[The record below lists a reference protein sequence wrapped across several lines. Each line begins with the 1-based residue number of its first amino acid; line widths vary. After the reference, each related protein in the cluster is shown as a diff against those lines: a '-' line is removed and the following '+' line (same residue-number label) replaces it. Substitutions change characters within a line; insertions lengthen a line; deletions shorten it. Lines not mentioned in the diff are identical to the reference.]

1 MMNLIFKM
9 FVLFFLVGS
18 LSTTANAIELQ
29 PFQVVA
35 DTPIIFNPKDSALVL
50 RDPAGSLSPEEV
62 LVRKN
67 EFKSAAEMG
76 KIDAHSYY
84 WIMQKFISR
93 LDADREFRVEG
104 SWLSIET
111 FAIQSNGSIL
121 KLKPAGFGYSYSQLS
136 DVDPTLPSSSKAAS
150 SQGLFVLRSGQ
161 PLVLLSRVKSIPA
174 LPPKSFTLRIADHAR
189 FLELRRFGLFVE
201 GSLLGILFSLGIFGW
216 FSYFMNKDRASLFY
230 GIWLTLSFFQVFNLY
245 TQDGNHFSEFMLN
258 VDGIFLGAVYLS
270 NIFYSFPAYGQLIF
284 YFLFASAFLQ
294 LSRYFPT
301 AQKFIYLFSLF
312 FFCFFWVSA
321 FVVHNIPPNIF
332 FLPNAILPIAM
343 FVIVYKCG
351 IDRYKQGMKV
361 ALFFLIGAIP
371 YFLFR
376 LVFVS
381 GLLGM
386 PSVFSLLPESGLSY
400 LLQNNFVSQAM
411 ALCCEAIIMALAVIS
426 RNKWIQEEL
435 IETQESQKRLI
446 ANQNKVLEATVAERT
461 QELVEQHRALDESHQ
476 IILGSVNYASRLQR
490 GQLPRSIR
498 IDRRFASFSAIWQ
511 PRDVI
516 GGDVYWLSSSLHT
529 GPFIVAVAD
538 CTGHGVPGAM
548 LSLLVSNSLERIYA
562 NDTTQD
568 PTSALLSLD
577 HYVRMGLNQDRLDSE
592 SDDGCDAAILRID
605 RDNHRIEFSGAKLGL
620 FHVSGKDNLTR
631 YSGARCSLGYH
642 ETIQEG
648 QISTAHVIRY
658 QAGDVF
664 AIFTDG
670 ITDQIGGPT
679 GKISFGYRRLEQ
691 ILRSHHGSDAMT
703 ITDVI
708 QHNFLLWQGT
718 NTRRDDLTAIV
729 FTL

>member
-1 MMNLIFKM
+1 MKSAFKYL
-9 FVLFFLVGS
+9 VLFFLIGS
-18 LSTTANAIELQ
+18 AINAANAADLQ
-29 PFQVVA
+29 PFQVTT
-35 DTPIIFNPKDSALVL
+35 DTPIIFNPKESTLILRDAAGVLSVEEALVK
-50 RDPAGSLSPEEV
+50 
-62 LVRKN
+62 KN
-67 EFKSAAEMG
+67 EFKSPAEMG

-84 WIMQKFISR
+84 WIMQEFISR
-93 LDADREFRVEG
+93 LDTDREFRVEG
-104 SWLSIET
+104 SWLRLES
-111 FAIQSNGSIL
+111 FAVQPNGNIL
-121 KLKPAGFGYSYSQLS
+121 KLKPTGFGYSYSTLS
-136 DVDPTLPSSSKAAS
+136 DVDPTLPKSSKATS
-150 SQGLFVLRSGQ
+150 SHGLFVLRPGQ
-161 PLVLLSRVKSIPA
+161 PLILLSRVKSIPS

-189 FLELRRFGLFVE
+189 FLELRRFGLFIE
-201 GSLLGILFSLGIFGW
+201 GSLLGILFALGIFGW
-216 FSYFMNKDRASLFY
+216 FSFFMNRDRASLFY

-245 TQDGNHFSEFMLN
+245 TQDGNHFAEFMVN

-270 NIFYSFPAYGQLIF
+270 NILYSFPAYGQLIF

-294 LSRYFPT
+294 LSRYFPK
-301 AQKFIYLFSLF
+301 AQKFIYFFSAF
-312 FFCFFWVSA
+312 FFCFFLVSA

-332 FLPNAILPIAM
+332 FLPNAILPVAM
-343 FVIVYKCG
+343 FIIVYKCG
-351 IDRYKQGMKV
+351 IDRYRQGMKV

-386 PSVFSLLPESGLSY
+386 PSVFSLLPESSLSY

-435 IETQESQKRLI
+435 AETQESQRTLI
-446 ANQNKVLEATVAERT
+446 ANQNKMLEATVAERT
-461 QELVEQHRALDESHQ
+461 QELVEQHKALDESHQ

-498 IDRRFASFSAIWQ
+498 IDGRFASFSALWE

-516 GGDVYWLSSSLHT
+516 GGDVYWLSSSLHN
-529 GPFIVAVAD
+529 GPFVVAVAD

-562 NDTTQD
+562 NDTSQD

-577 HYVRMGLNQDRLDSE
+577 HYVRMGLNQDRPDSE

-605 RDNHRIEFSGAKLGL
+605 RDKQCIEFSGAKLGL
-620 FHVSGKDNLTR
+620 FHVSGKENLTR

-648 QISTAHVIRY
+648 KIPTASVIRY

-664 AIFTDG
+664 AIVTDG
-670 ITDQIGGPT
+670 ITDQLGGPT
-679 GKISFGYRRLEQ
+679 AKISFGYRRLEQ
-691 ILRSHHGSDAMT
+691 ILLSHYGSDAKT
-703 ITDVI
+703 ITAAIKD
-708 QHNFLLWQGT
+708 NFSQWQGF